1 MSCKHNVGG
10 VRPQPV
16 YLGGKRD
23 VGEVKWQPLFLGPVT
38 RGIVRF
44 QRKLLFSN
52 QFSGM

>member
-23 VGEVKWQPLFLGPVT
+23 VGEVKWQPFFFRPCNPRNSAFSKEAPV
-38 RGIVRF
+38 
-44 QRKLLFSN
+44 Q
-52 QFSGM
+52 